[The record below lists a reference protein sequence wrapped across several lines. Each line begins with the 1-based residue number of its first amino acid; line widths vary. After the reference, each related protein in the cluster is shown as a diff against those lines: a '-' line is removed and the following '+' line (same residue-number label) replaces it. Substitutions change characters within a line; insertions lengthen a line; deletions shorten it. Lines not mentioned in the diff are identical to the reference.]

1 MENKIIIYEHDH
13 TIDIMEKMS
22 TRDMYTEIMN
32 RFDMEEMYAYPLPI
46 TGSMST
52 QGVRVFM
59 MINGWKVTN
68 PDMLTGDEL
77 IQ

>member
-1 MENKIIIYEHDH
+1 MENKIIVYEHDR

-22 TRDMYTEIMN
+22 TRDMYTEIMD

-68 PDMLTGDEL
+68 PDMLTGDML